1 MKELF
6 LKSKPLLDSH
16 KSKKHVEFEMRLGK
30 INNNM
35 FDTNVGR
42 DAFMEVMK
50 ALRIYKEWESVK
62 ESTTSVYYKGPVRMS
77 IDEDTENVTTVR
89 KQKLQ
94 VIDHYLKDRP
104 FDVRFCVSEEL
115 PVEDDISD
123 EVMDYVRH
131 KQRVSFLRKNLSID
145 MTVVSGDPDDL
156 DDENEESYEI
166 EMEIVDPTKV
176 NDNDTFYNI
185 LHKIE
190 CILKTLSKNKNQ
202 NHSS

>member
-1 MKELF
+1 
-6 LKSKPLLDSH
+6 
-16 KSKKHVEFEMRLGK
+16 
-30 INNNM
+30 
-35 FDTNVGR
+35 
-42 DAFMEVMK
+42 
-50 ALRIYKEWESVK
+50 
-62 ESTTSVYYKGPVRMS
+62 
-77 IDEDTENVTTVR
+77 
-89 KQKLQ
+89 
-94 VIDHYLKDRP
+94 
-104 FDVRFCVSEEL
+104 
-115 PVEDDISD
+115 
-123 EVMDYVRH
+123 MDYVRH